1 MLERNVTIRS
11 VSWNSNE
18 SSLLQIYKGA
28 AVAPTVSHDNS
39 AREQSIA
46 QLVTHL
52 QEGVDLEE
60 ALQRNGGFI
69 SQQPSLSH
77 SSRSR
82 LEQWSQLTA
91 TEREQLQHK
100 IAVEARAAQP
110 VDPIQSLRILY
121 IDSHLCVVNK
131 ASGVLSVPG
140 PRRNPSIATAVYDL
154 VQPTDIDTMDQ
165 MVVHRLD
172 MDTSGI
178 LVLALSKTA
187 LQTLHRDF
195 RDPLRRRV
203 HKSYQAV
210 LAGHLTGASTVELDV
225 GLERDPHRPPFM
237 RIAQHREKDERHNN
251 NNHTIFAKNK
261 FLHSTPKSSWTEL
274 HVQEWGHLRTDDDT
288 LPVTR
293 VTLVPRT
300 GRTHQ
305 LRVHCAALGFPVVGD
320 AIYGGLVEG
329 KGDGHRHVQPHDGGS
344 VGSSSSTPR
353 QLQQQQR
360 WFRER
365 PLCLHAHR
373 LSLFHPVSGAP
384 MVFECDPY
392 F

>member
-1 MLERNVTIRS
+1 MMVARMSLVLMLLLVLVLILPEQRSSIGVRTTHAAAFGLMTRRNELRRPPRDRDEMRLSAPPCRFVGSAALDHEEQDVPVVSSSSWTTLEPYMLERNVTIRS
-11 VSWNSNE
+11 VSWNSSNEE

-28 AVAPTVSHDNS
+28 AVAPTVPKDNS

-60 ALQRNGGFI
+60 ALQRNGGFL

-100 IAVEARAAQP
+100 IAVEARATQP

-154 VQPTDIDTMDQ
+154 VRPTDIDTMDQ

-187 LQTLHRDF
+187 LLTLHRDF

-210 LAGHLTGASTVELDV
+210 LAGHLTAASTVELDV

-237 RIAQHREKDERHNN
+237 RIAQPR
-251 NNHTIFAKNK
+251 KNRRRRRRA
-261 FLHSTPKSSWTEL
+261 S
-274 HVQEWGHLRTDDDT
+274 
-288 LPVTR
+288 
-293 VTLVPRT
+293 
-300 GRTHQ
+300 
-305 LRVHCAALGFPVVGD
+305 
-320 AIYGGLVEG
+320 
-329 KGDGHRHVQPHDGGS
+329 
-344 VGSSSSTPR
+344 
-353 QLQQQQR
+353 QQQQQPDGP
-360 WFRER
+360 R
-365 PLCLHAHR
+365 PYQVSPLHTEIQLDRTAR
-373 LSLFHPVSGAP
+373 ARVGPPASNG
-384 MVFECDPY
+384 
-392 F
+392 